1 VHHEVSKLNCKK
13 VVVCLIVLSFLVALL
28 RTSQL
33 SLASVQKKHHIAKG
47 APLRERIE
55 FKVKWSFV
63 PLIHTYM
70 EVYDASCSEHRAA
83 FLLTHQAAMN
93 SFWNDRM
100 ESLIDT
106 ESLLPYVMETIIKDG
121 DKRWK
126 EKVLFRRLEG
136 KATFIHPDRKS
147 GKELIDQFPISPN
160 SMDPLSAFYNLRYRI
175 SPSHP
180 YQSFA
185 GLTGAKKFK
194 IEGKLVGE
202 EKIRVPA
209 GSFDTYRI
217 ECSLS
222 YWPIKE
228 NAQDQLK
235 KDSKDEIKAFSL
247 WITKDSHHYPVQIRY
262 RLSVGSLWVRAV
274 SIRDYGLFS

>member
-1 VHHEVSKLNCKK
+1 M
-13 VVVCLIVLSFLVALL
+13 
-28 RTSQL
+28 
-33 SLASVQKKHHIAKG
+33 AKRL
-47 APLRERIE
+47 PLRERIE

-63 PLIHTYM
+63 PLVHTYM
-70 EVYDASCSEHRAA
+70 EVYNASSSEHGAA

-100 ESLIDT
+100 ESLVDSN
-106 ESLLPYVMETIIKDG
+106 SLLPYVMETIIKDG

-126 EKVLFRRLEG
+126 EKVLFRRLER

-147 GKELIDQFPISPN
+147 GKEIIDQFPITAN
-160 SMDPLSAFYNLRYRI
+160 SMDPLSAFFNLRYRI
-175 SPSHP
+175 SPTSP
-180 YQSFA
+180 LQSFG
-185 GLTGAKKFK
+185 GLTGTKKFK

-217 ECSLS
+217 ECTLS
-222 YWPIKE
+222 YWPIKGKT
-228 NAQDQLK
+228 QKQLK
-235 KDSKDEIKAFSL
+235 KTSKDEIRAFSL